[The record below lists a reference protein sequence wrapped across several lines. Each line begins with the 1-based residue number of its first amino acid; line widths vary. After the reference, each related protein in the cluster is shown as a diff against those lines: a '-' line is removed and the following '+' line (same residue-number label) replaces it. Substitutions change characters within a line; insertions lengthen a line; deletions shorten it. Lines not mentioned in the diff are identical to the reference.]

1 MPAVT
6 DHRYGKI
13 GGRMKETL
21 GWLIIT
27 MGLAGCTSL
36 WVPPTQDQATY
47 DHDLMYCR
55 TTANASVMMSRDP
68 SYRRGW
74 FIARRRDCMRARGWP
89 VQDEDRWSHELITEA
104 DVPF

>member
-1 MPAVT
+1 VPAVT

-36 WVPPTQDQATY
+36 WVPPTQDHATY

-55 TTANASVMMSRDP
+55 TAANAAVMMSRDP

-74 FIARRRDCMRARGWP
+74 FIARLRDCMRARGWP

>member
-1 MPAVT
+1 
-6 DHRYGKI
+6 
-13 GGRMKETL
+13 MKETP

-55 TTANASVMMSRDP
+55 TAAHASVMMSRDP
-68 SYRRGW
+68 SYRRSW
-74 FIARRRDCMRARGWP
+74 FMAHLRDCMRARGWP
-89 VQDEDRWSHELITEA
+89 VQGEDQWSHEFITEA

>member
-1 MPAVT
+1 
-6 DHRYGKI
+6 
-13 GGRMKETL
+13 MKETL

-27 MGLAGCTSL
+27 MGLVGCTSL
-36 WVPPTQDQATY
+36 GVPPPQDHATY

-55 TTANASVMMSRDP
+55 TAANASVMMSRDP

-74 FIARRRDCMRARGWP
+74 FIARLRDCMRARGWP

>member
-1 MPAVT
+1 
-6 DHRYGKI
+6 
-13 GGRMKETL
+13 MKGML

-27 MGLAGCTSL
+27 MGLVGCTSL
-36 WVPPTQDQATY
+36 WVQPTQDHATY
-47 DHDLMYCR
+47 EHDLMYCR
-55 TTANASVMMSRDP
+55 AEAYASVMMSRDP

-74 FIARRRDCMRARGWP
+74 FIARLRDCMRARGWP